1 MSART
6 GCTLRA
12 MGLRALVLASMLA
25 VLVGCA
31 AIPGLAPDAPAAG
44 PAPPFEECR
53 AESYAFVGR
62 ATFNQL
68 GLTHQSATALPDPD
82 RPAMIW
88 VTRDP
93 VHFDAA
99 GPGGSR
105 MLCFEFEDGSGG
117 SEWPVNAEWQ
127 PPGAAAA
134 ADVAARSSGTNWTI
148 PALVVAVVALLVAGG
163 LAFRRG
169 DVDRQPVATPCL

>member
-1 MSART
+1 MQVKIRVR
-6 GCTLRA
+6 CTLRA
-12 MGLRALVLASMLA
+12 MGLRAAVLASVLA
-25 VLVGCA
+25 VLGGCA
-31 AIPGLAPDAPAAG
+31 AVPGLAPDAPAAG

-68 GLTHQSATALPDPD
+68 GLTDQSAAALPDPD

-93 VHFDAA
+93 VQFDAA
-99 GPGGSR
+99 EPGGSR

-117 SEWPVNAEWQ
+117 TEWPVNAAWQ

-134 ADVAARSSGTNWTI
+134 GNAATDSAAFNWSL
-148 PALVVAVVALLVAGG
+148 PALLIAVVALLVVAG
-163 LAFRRG
+163 LAFRR
-169 DVDRQPVATPCL
+169 R